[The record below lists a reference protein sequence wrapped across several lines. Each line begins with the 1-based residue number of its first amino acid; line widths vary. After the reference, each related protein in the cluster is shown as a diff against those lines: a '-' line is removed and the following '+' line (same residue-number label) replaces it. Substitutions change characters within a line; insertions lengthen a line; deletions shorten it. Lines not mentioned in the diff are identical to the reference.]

1 MPFDQNQLPTWN
13 KEGVE
18 PPQSLKDSGWQPS
31 QKPPADY
38 FNWFFYK
45 TYNALKSLFT
55 NAQHKEEKGQPNG
68 YASLD
73 ENAKVPT
80 SQLPIATT
88 TSPGAISASDKA
100 KLDGIQSGAEPNQNA
115 FSNVKVGTTT
125 ISADS
130 KTDTLELVAGQNIV
144 LTPDAANDK
153 VTIDVTGVAPSSHT
167 HPFSDITNKPT
178 TVDGY
183 GITDAVKTSD
193 VVTSPAPNKIL
204 KLDSNGKLPASIT
217 GNADGNAA
225 TASKLQTARTISL
238 TGDATGST
246 SFDGSSNASIA
257 VTLANSG
264 VTPGIYPKVTV
275 DSKGRVT
282 GGQSL
287 SPADIPNLDWSKI
300 TSGKPTTLA
309 GYGITDA
316 IPANQ
321 KGAANGVASLDG
333 SAKVPTSQLPS
344 ASTSA
349 PGIVQLVDSVSSTS
363 TTQAPTANAVKQAYD
378 RAVSAENNAK
388 AASVPITG
396 GTMTGDL
403 TINQLKIKN
412 LNGSSGGTVKWYKV
426 ARIQF
431 RSNPNDSGE
440 IATFTGTLFVQRDYG
455 NTANQ
460 TIGQVNFS
468 FGVRGGT
475 IKPVIFATG
484 DGAALTNNSGY
495 KFRVYKDADGW
506 HYLYFMKPYY
516 SNFATFLYRADG
528 CTEYWIEEDPSTVQ
542 GLTLVWDS
550 DNGATQ
556 DIYVGKNKVW
566 HAGNDGAGSG
576 LDADTVDG
584 YQVNPNGAGW
594 NNTIPV
600 NRTDGVIEVGRYI
613 DMHNSAT
620 SGDFSVRLDAETE
633 DSLNILGVNTTDG
646 LKVNS
651 NKVWHAGNDGPGS
664 GLDADTVDG
673 KHFSDIQADAQAKA
687 NQAEANAKAY
697 TDSAPEAMQRNLGIF
712 NVYKSGKD
720 SNGIFTIVEYKRA
733 DGTLY
738 ARSVL
743 SGGTS
748 PQYTTR
754 TITYY
759 AADGTTVIRTDPYTL
774 VYDADGD
781 LISEVKQ

>member
-1 MPFDQNQLPTWN
+1 MPFDPNQLPTWN

-31 QKPPADY
+31 QKPPADW
-38 FNWFFYK
+38 FNWFFNK

-100 KLDGIQSGAEPNQNA
+100 KLDGIAPGAEVNQNAFSNVKVGATTIAADSKTDTLELVAGNAVTITPDATNDRVTIAVPNATSSTPGAMTAADKAKLDGIQSGAEPNQNA

-125 ISADS
+125 IAADS
-130 KTDTLELVAGQNIV
+130 KTDTLELVAGANIV

-193 VVTSPAPNKIL
+193 VVTSPTPNKIL
-204 KLDSNGKLPASIT
+204 KLDANGKLPASIT

-246 SFDGSSNASIA
+246 SFDGSANASIA
-257 VTLANSG
+257 VTLANTG
-264 VTPGIYPKVTV
+264 VTPGTYPKVTV
-275 DSKGRVT
+275 DAKGRVT
-282 GGQSL
+282 GGQAL
-287 SPADIPNLDWSKI
+287 SPSDIPNLDWSKI

-333 SAKVPTSQLPS
+333 GAKVPTSQLPS

-349 PGIVQLVDSVSSTS
+349 AGIVQLVDSVSSAS
-363 TTQAPTANAVKQAYD
+363 TTQAATANAVKQAND
-378 RAVSAENNAK
+378 NANNRVSK
-388 AASVPITG
+388 SG
-396 GTMTGDL
+396 DTMTGDL
-403 TINQLKIKN
+403 AFDTPAYSGSTTQSKGIIFRAQSDQHKIYAEN
-412 LNGSSGGTVKWYKV
+412 YSSVNSRLVIETSDDGDADYTLFRHRHYSNGSKDLLEIKYSEINSLVTLKV
-426 ARIQF
+426 
-431 RSNPNDSGE
+431 N
-440 IATFTGTLFVQRDYG
+440 G
-455 NTANQ
+455 NQ
-460 TIGQVNFS
+460 
-468 FGVRGGT
+468 
-475 IKPVIFATG
+475 
-484 DGAALTNNSGY
+484 
-495 KFRVYKDADGW
+495 
-506 HYLYFMKPYY
+506 
-516 SNFATFLYRADG
+516 
-528 CTEYWIEEDPSTVQ
+528 
-542 GLTLVWDS
+542 
-550 DNGATQ
+550 
-556 DIYVGKNKVW
+556 VW
-566 HAGNDGAGSG
+566 HAGNDGA
-576 LDADTVDG
+576 
-584 YQVNPNGAGW
+584 
-594 NNTIPV
+594 
-600 NRTDGVIEVGRYI
+600 
-613 DMHNSAT
+613 
-620 SGDFSVRLDAETE
+620 
-633 DSLNILGVNTTDG
+633 
-646 LKVNS
+646 
-651 NKVWHAGNDGPGS
+651 GS

-733 DGTLY
+733 DGTLF
-738 ARSVL
+738 AKSVL

-759 AADGTTVIRTDPYTL
+759 GTDGTTVLKTNTYAIT
-774 VYDADGD
+774 YDIDGD
-781 LISEVKQ
+781 VISEVKIS

>member
-1 MPFDQNQLPTWN
+1 LGAFGGLILTNKGRNLQLKAQTGKPLNFTRIALGDGTLGGTSILDLN
-13 KEGVE
+13 ALRNERKSLNITKLKVLGDGKVVVGGVFSNSDITTGFYWRE
-18 PPQSLKDSGWQPS
+18 IGLFAMDPDIGEILYSYGNSGNNAEFIPAGGGADIVEKTIDLITIVGNAANVSATIEQSLVFAQSAFSNVKVGAATISADSPDDTLELVAG
-31 QKPPADY
+31 
-38 FNWFFYK
+38 
-45 TYNALKSLFT
+45 NAVTLIPDAT
-55 NAQHKEEKGQPNG
+55 NDRVTIAVPN
-68 YASLD
+68 A
-73 ENAKVPT
+73 T
-80 SQLPIATT
+80 SSA
-88 TSPGAISASDKA
+88 PGAMSAADKA

-125 ISADS
+125 IAADS

-204 KLDSNGKLPASIT
+204 KLDANGKLPTSIT

-264 VTPGIYPKVTV
+264 VTPGTYPKVTV

-344 ASTSA
+344 ASTST

-363 TTQAPTANAVKQAYD
+363 TTQAPTANAVKQAND
-378 RAVSAENNAK
+378 NANNRVSKN
-388 AASVPITG
+388 G
-396 GTMTGDL
+396 DTMTGVLSIQRQGDGVEL
-403 TINQLKIKN
+403 LKFNSERPWSFYQKGTGASTALELKSSNSDKSLLISSA
-412 LNGSSGGTVKWYKV
+412 NGDPTLEVRVSDTPSNKKVTVFSGL
-426 ARIQF
+426 
-431 RSNPNDSGE
+431 D
-440 IATFTGTLFVQRDYG
+440 
-455 NTANQ
+455 
-460 TIGQVNFS
+460 VN
-468 FGVRGGT
+468 GT
-475 IKPVIFATG
+475 IT
-484 DGAALTNNSGY
+484 TNGN
-495 KFRVYKDADGW
+495 
-506 HYLYFMKPYY
+506 
-516 SNFATFLYRADG
+516 
-528 CTEYWIEEDPSTVQ
+528 I
-542 GLTLVWDS
+542 
-550 DNGATQ
+550 
-556 DIYVGKNKVW
+556 VW

-584 YQVNPNGAGW
+584 KQASDFVWKTEKGAPNGVATLDASGKVPASQL
-594 NNTIPV
+594 NISMTGSAITI
-600 NRTDGVIEVGRYI
+600 TDSGGYY
-613 DMHNSAT
+613 T
-620 SGDFSVRLDAETE
+620 SGNVEGALQE
-633 DSLNILGVNTTDG
+633 IGQ
-646 LKVNS
+646 KQ
-651 NKVWHAGNDGPGS
+651 ND
-664 GLDADTVDG
+664 L
-673 KHFSDIQADAQAKA
+673 
-687 NQAEANAKAY
+687 E
-697 TDSAPEAMQRNLGIF
+697 IF
-712 NVYKSGKD
+712 YWMGA
-720 SNGIFTIVEYKRA
+720 I
-733 DGTLY
+733 
-738 ARSVL
+738 
-743 SGGTS
+743 
-748 PQYTTR
+748 
-754 TITYY
+754 
-759 AADGTTVIRTDPYTL
+759 
-774 VYDADGD
+774 
-781 LISEVKQ
+781 